1 MSQLEDGPQP
11 RGRCSKD
18 SSTSTCRYRGANP
31 SSCRYQWLKQG
42 WKLSVATPWCNDSC
56 RNSRTA
62 PDSTRCSCGVCCG
75 VQPRGVTTVSVLWSA
90 PSSSH
95 CRGANPGFG
104 TLLESL
110 SWCQPRGVTTRVVIR
125 GRRRTVRVVTTEVQP
140 LGSTPWCNDSRCNS
154 RTHASEQFQ
163 HYER

>member
-1 MSQLEDGPQP
+1 VSQLEDGPQP

-75 VQPRGVTTVSVLWSA
+75 VQPRGVTTRVA
-90 PSSSH
+90 T
-95 CRGANPGFG
+95 RGRPAACSELACCGRP
-104 TLLESL
+104 
-110 SWCQPRGVTTRVVIR
+110 PPRVVIVVPTPPR
-125 GRRRTVRVVTTEVQP
+125 VTVVVPTPPRVAIVVP
-140 LGSTPWCNDSRCNS
+140 TPWCNDSRCNS
-154 RTHASEQFQ
+154 RTHASEQLQ
-163 HYER
+163 LDER